1 MDEYY
6 RIIGNFSEDRA
17 VYNYRTYMNLAIED
31 GLDAQIQKDA
41 DQICSAYLSSD
52 DFYTSSKT
60 ERAITRDQLTNATM
74 LVVYSL
80 TALFGIVGISSATSA
95 ILNSLYQRRKDFA
108 MLRSVGLDKKGLH
121 RLLSIEGFLLA
132 SKPILFGLPV
142 LLFIIGAVLWMQDV
156 TFGEFL
162 GVFSLWGL
170 LAFIVLTLLLISGIY
185 AFASRQI
192 RKDIV
197 VEVLKDE
204 TV

>member
-1 MDEYY
+1 
-6 RIIGNFSEDRA
+6 
-17 VYNYRTYMNLAIED
+17 
-31 GLDAQIQKDA
+31 
-41 DQICSAYLSSD
+41 
-52 DFYTSSKT
+52 
-60 ERAITRDQLTNATM
+60 M